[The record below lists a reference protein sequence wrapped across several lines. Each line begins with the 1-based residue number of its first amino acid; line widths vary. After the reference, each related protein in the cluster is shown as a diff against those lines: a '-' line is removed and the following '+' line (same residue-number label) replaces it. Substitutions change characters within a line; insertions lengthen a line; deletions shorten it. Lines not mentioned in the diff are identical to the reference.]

1 MNRIFLN
8 AWLGLAAALIAGC
21 HSGAHRFDAWMN
33 NPNRSAAA
41 ALLVSLPA
49 TNRLN
54 PEWLRP
60 ATNLFTLG
68 PGDRLELEV
77 FGDDTTRTTTFVGP
91 DGKIYFYLLP
101 GLDVGG
107 LTLAQ
112 TKALLERELA
122 KFIREEPQLTLTLH
136 AVESKRVWLLGRLT
150 APGVYPMSGPMTLL
164 EAVAL
169 AGGPARAAPAALVGG
184 AGFTLNVSSAAED
197 VADLRRSFVIR
208 GGQFLPVDFHRL
220 LREGDATQNIYLQPD
235 DFVYVPSTVAR
246 EAYVLG
252 SVAQPRA
259 IAFTD
264 QLTLVSAIA
273 GAGGTIKGAY
283 VSHVAIVRGSLTSP
297 QIAIVDFH
305 NILEGRTPDVLL
317 EPHDIVYVPRTPYSI
332 LTRYLDL
339 ILDTFVRTVAA
350 NEGARAVVRGAVP
363 LGINVPIGTTLS
375 APP

>member
-1 MNRIFLN
+1 MKQIRLN
-8 AWLGLAAALIAGC
+8 AWLGLATALVAGC
-21 HSGAHRFDAWMN
+21 QSRGPQFDAWMN

-41 ALLVSLPA
+41 ALLVSVPA
-49 TNRLN
+49 TNRVN

-60 ATNLFTLG
+60 APNFFTLG

-77 FGDDTTRTTTFVGP
+77 FGDETTRTSTFVGP

-101 GLDVGG
+101 GLDVSG

-112 TKALLERELA
+112 TKALLERELT
-122 KFIREEPQLTLTLH
+122 KYIREEPQLTLTLH
-136 AVESKRVWLLGRLT
+136 SVESKRVWLLGRLT
-150 APGVYPMSGPMTLL
+150 APGVYPMNGPMTLL
-164 EAVAL
+164 EAIAL

-184 AGFTLNVSSAAED
+184 ASLTLNVASGAED

-235 DFVYVPSTVAR
+235 DFVYVPSAVAR
-246 EAYVLG
+246 EVYVLG

-259 IAFTD
+259 IAFKD
-264 QLTLVSAIA
+264 QLTLVSAIG

-297 QIAIVDFH
+297 QIATVDFQ
-305 NILEGRTPDVLL
+305 NIIEGRTPDVLL
-317 EPHDIVYVPRTPYSI
+317 EPHDIVYVPRTPYFI
-332 LTRYLDL
+332 LTRYLDI

-350 NEGARAVVRGAVP
+350 NEGARAVVRGALP
-363 LGINVPIGTTLS
+363 LGINVPIGVGVGT
-375 APP
+375 PP